1 MSLTGFL
8 YSLASIPMFA
18 SRPFLAAWTTAVLAR
33 FGPSIPWIRGSE
45 VIEVL
50 HRSPE
55 WFQSNA
61 TIGVLL
67 LFAVLEMLAV
77 KHSEVRHLLSE
88 VDGWLKSAVAVLV
101 SFAVIDAQ
109 SEEIFDAIHKSG
121 LGTGVW
127 SSFVGVLV
135 FFAAGLRRLVLEHV
149 ADVDDGDDIGLQS
162 ALHWAENT
170 WTFVGLLFL
179 VLFPL
184 AAIVLSA
191 LTTLGLWL
199 AHRRALRKEEES
211 RVACVRCA
219 TRILPHATRC
229 FACDTEVAVP
239 LAVGVFGQPKRKP
252 AADRAQQPFELVSRK
267 RCPACATRLPRR
279 AVRQACPVCR
289 RTTFATRDQF
299 EHYLGVVSARLPRVL
314 LICFVLGAV
323 PLLGVVPGV
332 LYYRLNLVAG
342 LRGYIPPLRGCT
354 TRLLVRVIHF
364 GVIGLQAIP
373 IVGAIA
379 LPAMALSTYL
389 IYRRSL
395 VGRADEDLAGLPA
408 AASSTG

>member
-1 MSLTGFL
+1 MSISGFI

-18 SRPFLAAWTTAVLAR
+18 SRPFLAACTTAVLAR

-45 VIEVL
+45 VVEVL

-55 WFQSNA
+55 WFQSGQA
-61 TIGVLL
+61 IGILLVL
-67 LFAVLEMLAV
+67 AVLEMLAV
-77 KHSEVRHLLSE
+77 KHSEVRDVLAE
-88 VDGWLKSAVAVLV
+88 VDGWLKSGVAILV
-101 SFAVIDAQ
+101 SFALVDAQ
-109 SEEIFDAIHKSG
+109 SAEIIDAIRKSG
-121 LGTGVW
+121 FGAGVW

-135 FFAAGLRRLVLEHV
+135 FGASALRRTLLDHV
-149 ADVDDGDDIGLQS
+149 ADIDDGDDIGLQS
-162 ALHWAENT
+162 ALNWAENT

-191 LTTLGLWL
+191 LTTAALW
-199 AHRRALRKEEES
+199 AVHRRALRKEEES
-211 RVACVRCA
+211 RVACARCA

-229 FACDTEVAVP
+229 FSCGAEVAAP
-239 LAVGVFGQPKRKP
+239 LAVGVFGQPKKKP
-252 AADRAQQPFELVSRK
+252 ARDRSQQAFELVSRK

-279 AVRQACPVCR
+279 AVRQVCPACGK
-289 RTTFATRDQF
+289 TTFASQQEF
-299 EHYLGVVSARLPRVL
+299 ERYLEVVSARLPRVL
-314 LICFVLGAV
+314 AICFVLGAI

-354 TRLLVRVIHF
+354 TRLLVRGIHF

-373 IVGAIA
+373 LVGAIA
-379 LPAMALSTYL
+379 LPLMAFSTYL

-395 VGRADEDLAGLPA
+395 AGRAEEDLAVLPA
-408 AASSTG
+408 GTSTAG